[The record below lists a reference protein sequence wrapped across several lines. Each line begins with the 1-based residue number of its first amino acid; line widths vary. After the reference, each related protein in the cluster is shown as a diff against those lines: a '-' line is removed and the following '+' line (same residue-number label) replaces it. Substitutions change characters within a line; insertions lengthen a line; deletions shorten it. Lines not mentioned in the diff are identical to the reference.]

1 MALVKKRSTLILLNL
16 NDLNPTS
23 NVYFKQISQ
32 MRQIIQLFKWKLFTS
47 VIQVNIKYLAYEIEK
62 KAL

>member
-32 MRQIIQLFKWKLFTS
+32 MRQIIQLLKWKLFTS
-47 VIQVNIKYLAYEIEK
+47 VNQVNSKYLAYKIE
-62 KAL
+62 

>member
-1 MALVKKRSTLILLNL
+1 MALVKRRSTLILLNL